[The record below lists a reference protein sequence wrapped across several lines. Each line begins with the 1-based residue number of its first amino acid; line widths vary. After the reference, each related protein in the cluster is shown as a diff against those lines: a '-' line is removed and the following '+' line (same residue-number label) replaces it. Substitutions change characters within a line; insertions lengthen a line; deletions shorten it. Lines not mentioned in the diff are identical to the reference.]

1 MHSRVMGIEGY
12 NTKAR
17 VRVMLPRQVG
27 EYEKYP
33 GPEAGI
39 KLARGEQIEDGAIAV
54 CGDYRLENQA
64 HFRF

>member
-54 CGDYRLENQA
+54 C
-64 HFRF
+64 